1 MNIFLQKSFLRN
13 SVILIALL
21 SFVLFLIPINHSL
34 VLDKGGVLTYSYAQQ
49 QGGGQGGGQQG
60 KGQGGGQQS
69 GGNQGGSQQ
78 GKQEGQE
85 NGTTTPDTA
94 SKVNESLLNLRLPL
108 IGMYIKFILFVI
120 QAILGII
127 IFVIAFF
134 LGLAI
139 NINVDL
145 LSPSSN
151 VAVAVG
157 WNIFRVLANLGF
169 VLGVII
175 VAIATIL
182 RIKSYS
188 SQQILWKLIAAALL
202 VNFSLVI
209 AGSILNISDSL
220 SSYFLKAL
228 TGYGISRDNLLNDWT
243 VVKEGKATIS
253 SDNSKMIDGIAS
265 SVTDFSGSATIVS
278 PEKPPDEDNKSWLA
292 KIWEKAKNAAKDV
305 VDAIAPSIGQLIAMQ
320 INIITLMII
329 AASLATL
336 FGLVFVRYFYITAL
350 LILSPIVW
358 LMWVFPFGQRWWKE
372 WWNHFLK
379 WTFMLP
385 LNLFFLWFAIKMMSG
400 VKVSVMKISRESLEN
415 ASNLREFFL
424 GGGFSLSAIMGSL
437 IAAAFIVMG
446 MKLAQSIGIKTA
458 EGVVK
463 GVENGAARLKEYSKI
478 GVAKVY
484 TRTGLASGVQKTLTD
499 IGSTKLGRFMGVG
512 KLAQRH
518 QLASSRLEKKGLAGI
533 DEKMK
538 KYEEMGAGNVEKLLK
553 TALMPEEKKAM
564 LAFLASK
571 GRVGR
576 DSEVFKHLGE
586 AKMLQMAEELEKIGK
601 KNEADEIRLALGKNK
616 EIYEAEQAFKKEQ
629 TEENRKRLE
638 NAVRNF
644 NQKYSKAEQ
653 QRKINKTVFSDANPA
668 DEAAKLRQKLQAE
681 FINSDISGSRFQGV
695 NRELETTEQYVNLFE
710 NMIGTQQGVELSDPE
725 VRGAF
730 DAVFKERRPGSLQEL
745 KQTLIKKGA
754 DPMQVDRIIKQIKS
768 SPLGIGLKA
777 KGGDKKK
784 EQEGGGGPQIITDI
798 SDQAFKKALA
808 MEQARRDAMASGREV
823 LTRGGSQ
830 DSVGRVAER
839 EGQKIIGQQ
848 EKRENDG
855 GNRIII
861 TG

>member
-1 MNIFLQKSFLRN
+1 MNIFSKNLFLRN

-49 QGGGQGGGQQG
+49 GGQNA
-60 KGQGGGQQS
+60 S
-69 GGNQGGSQQ
+69 
-78 GKQEGQE
+78 
-85 NGTTTPDTA
+85 TTPQSKKSIPDWLLSAPTSIVGFLFSGLIFLYSLVVGLFISLA
-94 SKVNESLLNLRLPL
+94 SGL
-108 IGMYIKFILFVI
+108 
-120 QAILGII
+120 LGIVM
-127 IFVIAFF
+127 VINFE
-134 LGLAI
+134 LTQ
-139 NINVDL
+139 
-145 LSPSSN
+145 PSSN
-151 VAVAVG
+151 LAVAVG

-169 VLGVII
+169 VLGIVII
-175 VAIATIL
+175 AIATIL

-188 SQQILWKLIAAALL
+188 YQQILWKLIAAALL

-209 AGSILNISDSL
+209 AGGILEISDSL
-220 SSYFLKAL
+220 SFYFLE
-228 TGYGISRDNLLNDWT
+228 GISGKYYSRSNNLAENIRQGTVSISITDNQIIQTLMGDIVDFFTPGGLLQSDPPEEN
-243 VVKEGKATIS
+243 KITI
-253 SDNSKMIDGIAS
+253 
-265 SVTDFSGSATIVS
+265 
-278 PEKPPDEDNKSWLA
+278 W
-292 KIWEKAKNAAKDV
+292 KIITSTLVGPRV
-305 VDAIAPSIGQLIAMQ
+305 VDLLTANINLVVLLI
-320 INIITLMII
+320 I
-329 AASLATL
+329 LATL
-336 FGLVFVRYFYITAL
+336 LVLTGLIFVRYFYITAL
-350 LILSPIVW
+350 LIVSPIVW

-385 LNLFFLWFAIKMMSG
+385 LNLFFLWFAIKQMIG
-400 VKVSVMKISRESLEN
+400 
-415 ASNLREFFL
+415 LRDATKALANTVGSQIFT
-424 GGGFSLSAIMGSL
+424 GYTKFSQVIGSL
-437 IAAAFIVMG
+437 IAVGFIVLG
-446 MKLAQSIGIKTA
+446 MKLSQSIGIKTA

-499 IGSTKLGRFMGVG
+499 IGSTKLGRFIGVG

-553 TALMPEEKKAM
+553 TAVMPEEKQAM

-576 DSEVFKHLGE
+576 DSEAFKRLGE

-653 QRKINKTVFSDANPA
+653 QRKINKAVFSDANPT

-681 FINSDISGSRFQGV
+681 FINSDISGGRFQGV
-695 NRELETTEQYVNLFE
+695 NRELETTEQYVNLFG
-710 NMIGTQQGVELSDPE
+710 NMIGAQGVELSDPE

-745 KQTLIKKGA
+745 RQTLIKKGA
-754 DPMQVDRIIKQIKS
+754 DPLQVERITKQIKS
-768 SPLGIGLKA
+768 TPLGIGLKA
-777 KGGDKKK
+777 KGEGKKK
-784 EQEGGGGPQIITDI
+784 EQEGGGGIIFDTEGGV
-798 SDQAFKKALA
+798 Q
-808 MEQARRDAMASGREV
+808 QGREQSRAQRLAEEMQYV
-823 LTRGGSQ
+823 EQLNRQRQQQQQGGMSFDKAG
-830 DSVGRVAER
+830 DSISFDTEGGPEFNPQQPTAE
-839 EGQKIIGQQ
+839 
-848 EKRENDG
+848 
-855 GNRIII
+855 
-861 TG
+861 